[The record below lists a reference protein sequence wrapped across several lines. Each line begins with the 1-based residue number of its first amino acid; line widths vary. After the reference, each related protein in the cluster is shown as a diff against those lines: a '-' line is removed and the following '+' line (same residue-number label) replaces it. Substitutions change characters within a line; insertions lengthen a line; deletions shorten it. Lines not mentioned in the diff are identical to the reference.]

1 MVGTQLRLLVVLPLA
16 RACSILRPDCGL
28 AASGCSFLNQ
38 VTLGSGFPP
47 AEWQLSWYSWPS
59 RAVFARELGAIVGGC
74 GGTISCKA
82 EKRGEEK
89 NWWLVSVFLSV
100 IVLARE
106 EAIVF
111 NGEPSQQLV
120 ACGLTNGLPKADF
133 ACSLKMSRSG
143 SAEKKE
149 VRRRAVSQ
157 PASRLDLQFAARRF
171 LGRSYANGAPSD
183 RRQQVES

>member
-1 MVGTQLRLLVVLPLA
+1 MWAVAGGLLVV
-16 RACSILRPDCGL
+16 RQR
-28 AASGCSFLNQ
+28 
-38 VTLGSGFPP
+38 
-47 AEWQLSWYSWPS
+47 
-59 RAVFARELGAIVGGC
+59 RE
-74 GGTISCKA
+74 
-82 EKRGEEK
+82 EE